1 MACVSKFIIIFATL
15 FETMFDMKKIFLALV
30 SVFIGFVSYAQMDI
44 KWSERFHDIKDNC
57 KDAQFIAEDNG
68 SYYFWY
74 SLDEYIGEGEFEYRY
89 YLARTDK
96 DGKIEKVARIN
107 FGSTKFKIEQ
117 TWRSNDLVG
126 FILSKTKEDKPKET
140 KRTSKKNTATVKT
153 GKQTLYYEFLHLRDM
168 RLIDEPKKFITY
180 NYFADSNQ
188 APYLFKFSENKTK
201 MVFCLF
207 ENDTTGRSASVRIY
221 DDRLNMLWDKSYA
234 LKNIQM
240 PAYKVAD
247 VAVSNDGKRAL
258 LAINGY
264 VQGKKINHADD
275 KAFLI
280 HLEPYM
286 NKGYTLQMEKA
297 WATDMK
303 CCFNLEG
310 DYMLAGYYGM
320 SNEKPYLA
328 AGSFAYTFDKRR
340 HYQMNFSQVEFKDY
354 ENDNMVAPFKPNPK
368 DKKAVRPTVGSNG
381 MVIPSQFTAYV
392 DHLVPMIGG
401 NVIMIGEQ
409 RYHSKVQPGKRKGD
423 KPTGEN
429 AMFYRD
435 LIITNIDNSGVISG
449 NGFIAK
455 RQKEY
460 RGSND
465 YNGYSLTRDRYGMYI
480 MFNDHI
486 ANFKDG
492 KFTPNRQYDS
502 DKLRTQVSF
511 VQVFSDGSYNWLQ
524 SFKSKQDSKEMPFFK
539 TLFLTHDK
547 YIIFLVHHEDNN
559 MIGKIE
565 TREGIR

>member
-1 MACVSKFIIIFATL
+1 MR
-15 FETMFDMKKIFLALV
+15 KIFFTIIAVLGVVTLN
-30 SVFIGFVSYAQMDI
+30 AQMEI
-44 KWSERFHDIKDNC
+44 KWGERFHEIKDNC
-57 KDAQFIAEDNG
+57 KDAQFLAEDMG
-68 SYYFWY
+68 SYYFYY

-96 DGKIEKVARIN
+96 NGNIEKVARIN
-107 FGSTKFKIEQ
+107 FGSNKFKIEQ
-117 TWRSNDLVG
+117 TWRSNELVG
-126 FILSKTKEDKPKET
+126 FILSKTKEDKPQAT
-140 KRTSKKNTATVKT
+140 KGTNAKKKAEPKT

-201 MVFCLF
+201 MAFCLF
-207 ENDTTGRSASVRIY
+207 ENGQEGRNASIRIY
-221 DDRLNMLWDKSYA
+221 DDKLNMLWDKSYA

-240 PAYKVAD
+240 QKYKVAD

-264 VQGKKINHADD
+264 VEGKKVNHADD

-280 HLEPYM
+280 HIEPYI
-286 NKGYTLQMEKA
+286 NKGYTLQLEKA
-297 WATDMK
+297 WVTDMK

-310 DYMLAGYYGM
+310 DYVLAGYYGT
-320 SNEKPYLA
+320 SNEKPYLS

-340 HYQMNFSQVEFKDY
+340 HYQKNFSQVEFKEY
-354 ENDNMVAPFKPNPK
+354 ESDNMVAPFKPNPK
-368 DKKAVRPTVGSNG
+368 DKKAVRPTVASNG
-381 MVIPSQFTAYV
+381 MVIPSQFTTYI
-392 DHLVPMIGG
+392 DYLVPMIGG

-409 RYHSKVQPGKRKGD
+409 RYQSKIQPAKRKGE

-435 LIITNIDNSGVISG
+435 LVITNINSSGLITG

-460 RGSND
+460 NGSND
-465 YNGYSLTRDRYGMYI
+465 YNGYQLTRDRYGMYI

-492 KFTPNRQYDS
+492 KFTPTKQYDS

-524 SFKSKQDSKEMPFFK
+524 SFKSKRDSKEMPFFR

-547 YIIFLVHHEDNN
+547 YIVFLVHHEDNN

>member
-1 MACVSKFIIIFATL
+1 MHL
-15 FETMFDMKKIFLALV
+15 FLLNRDMKRLFFALTALL
-30 SVFIGFVSYAQMDI
+30 IGLTAAAQMEI
-44 KWSERFHDIKDNC
+44 QWSERFHDIKDNC
-57 KDAQFIAEDNG
+57 KDAQFLAEDING
-68 SYYFWY
+68 YYFYY

-96 DGKIEKVARIN
+96 TGKIEKVARIN
-107 FGSTKFKIEQ
+107 FGSNKFKIEQ

-126 FILSKTKEDKPKET
+126 FILSKTKEDKPVQT
-140 KRTSKKNTATVKT
+140 KGSARKKTQEPKT
-153 GKQTLYYEFLHLRDM
+153 GKQTLYYEFLHLKDM
-168 RLIDEPKKFITY
+168 RLIDQPQKFITY
-180 NYFADSNQ
+180 NYFADSAQ
-188 APYLFKFSENKTK
+188 SPYLFKFSENKTK

-207 ENDTTGRSASVRIY
+207 ENDTAGRNASVRVY
-221 DDRLNMLWDKSYA
+221 DDKLNMLWDKSYA

-240 PAYKVAD
+240 PSYKVAD

-264 VQGKKINHADD
+264 VTGKKINHADD

-280 HLEPYM
+280 HLEPYI

-297 WATDMK
+297 WVTDMK

-310 DYMLAGYYGM
+310 DYMLAGYYGT

-328 AGSFAYTFDKRR
+328 SGSFAYTFDKRR
-340 HYQMNFSQVEFKDY
+340 HYQKNFSQSEFKDY
-354 ENDNMVAPFKPNPK
+354 ETDNMVAPFKPNPK

-409 RYHSKVQPGKRKGD
+409 RYQSKVQPAKRRGD
-423 KPTGEN
+423 KPTGED

-435 LIITNIDNSGVISG
+435 LIITNIDNTGLVSG

-465 YNGYSLTRDRYGMYI
+465 
-480 MFNDHI
+480 
-486 ANFKDG
+486 
-492 KFTPNRQYDS
+492 
-502 DKLRTQVSF
+502 
-511 VQVFSDGSYNWLQ
+511 
-524 SFKSKQDSKEMPFFK
+524 
-539 TLFLTHDK
+539 
-547 YIIFLVHHEDNN
+547 
-559 MIGKIE
+559 
-565 TREGIR
+565 

>member
-1 MACVSKFIIIFATL
+1 MHIKNRIS
-15 FETMFDMKKIFLALV
+15 DMKKTLFIFLSLIIAICV
-30 SVFIGFVSYAQMDI
+30 QAQMDI
-44 KWSERFHDIKDNC
+44 HWGNRFYDIKDNC
-57 KDAQFIAEDNG
+57 KSVEFIAEDNG
-68 SYYFWY
+68 SYYFYY
-74 SLDEYIGEGEFEYRY
+74 SMDEYIGQGEYEYRY

-96 DGKIEKVARIN
+96 DGNVDKVVRIN
-107 FGSTKFKIEQ
+107 FGSNKFKIEQ
-117 TWRSNDLVG
+117 TWRSGALVG
-126 FILSKTKEDKPKET
+126 FILSKTKEDAPKQE
-140 KRTSKKNTATVKT
+140 KRTSRKKTDNVKT
-153 GKQTLYYEFLHLRDM
+153 GKQSLYCEFLHLRDM

-180 NYFADSNQ
+180 NYFADSAQ

-207 ENDTTGRSASVRIY
+207 ENDTAGRSANVRVY
-221 DDRLNMLWDKSYA
+221 DDKMNMLWDKNYA

-240 PAYKVAD
+240 PAYKVSD

-280 HLEPYM
+280 HMEPYI

-297 WATDMK
+297 WVTDMQ

-310 DYMLAGYYGM
+310 DYVLAGYYGTT
-320 SNEKPYLA
+320 SDKPYLA
-328 AGSFAYTFDKRR
+328 TGSFAYTFDKRR
-340 HYQMNFSQVEFKDY
+340 HYQKNFSQVEFRDY
-354 ENDNMVAPFKPNPK
+354 ETDDMVAPFKPNPK
-368 DKKAVRPTVGSNG
+368 DKKAQRPTVAKDGL
-381 MVIPSQFTAYV
+381 VIPSQFTTYV
-392 DHLVPMIGG
+392 DHLVPMVGG

-409 RYHSKVQPGKRKGD
+409 RYASKVQSPRRKGE

-429 AMFYRD
+429 AQFYRD
-435 LIITNIDNSGVISG
+435 LVISNIDNTGLITG
-449 NGFIAK
+449 NAFIAK

-465 YNGYSLTRDRYGMYI
+465 YNGYALTRDRYGMYI

-486 ANFKDG
+486 ANYKDG
-492 KFTPNRQYDS
+492 KFTPKKQYDS

-511 VQVFSDGSYNWLQ
+511 VQIFSDGSFNWLQ
-524 SFKSKQDSKEMPFFK
+524 SFRSKQDSKEMPFYK
-539 TLFLTHDK
+539 TMFLTHDK
-547 YIIFLVHHEDNN
+547 YILFLVHHEDNN